1 LGVAI
6 LTSKGSA
13 GVAGAGFVALAATL
27 SSMDSI
33 PVAGL
38 AILLGVD
45 PFINQARAVT
55 NLIGNALATIVVAN
69 WENGFDRKQAEAI
82 VVT

>member
-1 LGVAI
+1 
-6 LTSKGSA
+6 
-13 GVAGAGFVALAATL
+13 
-27 SSMDSI
+27 MDSI

-69 WENGFDRKQAEAI
+69 WENGFDRSDAEAI
-82 VVT
+82 VVP